1 MLDLNEAAA
10 IQARFGTSH
19 LQIQK
24 DHAISHILAALADFN
39 TDLVFYG
46 GTGLAR
52 TFLES
57 GRLSE
62 DIDLFTLNRIDLNL
76 ELDLLPELIFQEF
89 PQAFWLTKP
98 SQIAEPGKALLV
110 CQQGVQIEVQ
120 VISSQ
125 GRGWSEI
132 PTALSEIEQRY
143 SDAPRIKLR
152 TPTLDGFSAMKLAA
166 WFDRA
171 TSRDLFDLEGLTHL
185 APVSAATRKLVADLL
200 GLTLTL
206 GMLDRSVVGLWR
218 DELAHQTR
226 LEISEEQALSRVLA
240 WWGE

>member
-1 MLDLNEAAA
+1 MLDPNEAAS
-10 IQARFGTSH
+10 IQGRFGTSH

-52 TFLES
+52 TFLEG

-62 DIDLFTLNRIDLNL
+62 DIDLFTANRIDLNL
-76 ELDLLPELIFQEF
+76 ELDLVPELIFQEF
-89 PQAFWLTKP
+89 PQAFWLTRP
-98 SQIAEPGKALLV
+98 SQITEPGKALLV

-120 VISSQ
+120 AISAQ
-125 GRGWSEI
+125 GRAWGEI
-132 PTALSEIEQRY
+132 PTVLSEIQLRY
-143 SDAPRIKLR
+143 SDVPGIELR

-171 TSRDLFDLEGLTHL
+171 TSRDLFDLEGLAHL
-185 APVSAATRKLVADLL
+185 GPVSAATRELVAELL
-200 GLTLTL
+200 GFTLTP
-206 GMLDRSVVGLWR
+206 GMLDRRVVGNWH
-218 DELAHQTR
+218 DELAHQTK
-226 LEISEEQALSRVLA
+226 LEITEEQALARVLA

>member
-1 MLDLNEAAA
+1 MLDPNEAASV
-10 IQARFGTSH
+10 QARFGTSH

-24 DHAISHILAALADFN
+24 DHAISHILAAIADFK

-52 TFLES
+52 TFLEG

-62 DIDLFTLNRIDLNL
+62 DIDLFTDNRIDLNL
-76 ELDLLPELIFQEF
+76 ELDLVPDLIFQEF
-89 PQAFWLTKP
+89 PQAFWLTRP
-98 SQIAEPGKALLV
+98 SLISEPGKALLV

-120 VISSQ
+120 AISAQ

-132 PTALSEIEQRY
+132 PTALSAIQLRY
-143 SDAPRIKLR
+143 SDVPGIELR

-171 TSRDLFDLEGLTHL
+171 TSRDLFDLEGLAHL
-185 APVSAATRKLVADLL
+185 GPVSAVTRELVAELL
-200 GLTLTL
+200 GFTLTP
-206 GMLDRSVVGLWR
+206 GMLVRRVVGIWN

-226 LEISEEQALSRVLA
+226 LEITEEQAMARVLS